1 MAAQKFMVVSD
12 TEAPEPPYP
21 AQTRAR
27 GWRFE
32 LDMERVRQSDT
43 WALAPREMRPWLL
56 MLWVTAWDQMPCGSL
71 PANDELIA
79 ARLGMEL
86 RLFQAH
92 RDILLRG
99 WVIHRDG
106 RLYHPVITERVI
118 ALLHVRNGDK
128 RRMAQWRSLKNQQPS
143 EIVTRDSRVSTPN
156 SRVSTPPEPEPEP
169 EPVKRE
175 QGIQEEKR
183 YQGGAGGAS
192 PAVTRDTAPAQ
203 TAEDPP
209 APAAPAPKGAP
220 RAPERHRSLDLGSQA
235 TQVSPDPE
243 KRHHGPENGLAGH
256 GPATPPR
263 APDPIALLVRL
274 GVDPAVARDWIAIRR
289 AKRLPLTP
297 TAAAGL
303 EREAQ
308 AAGMSVPDAVR
319 MAVERGWAGFRA
331 SWVQRDL
338 AEARASPTAAVGA
351 GLSKAGQQTAASA
364 AEFIR
369 KMAQRKDVIDAH

>member
-1 MAAQKFMVVSD
+1 MAAQRFTVVAAA
-12 TEAPEPPYP
+12 EAPEPPYP

-32 LDMERVRQSDT
+32 LDAERIDQSDT
-43 WALAPREMRPWLL
+43 WALAPPDMRPWLL
-56 MLWVTAWDQMPCGSL
+56 MLWLAAWKQVPCGSL
-71 PANDELIA
+71 PAADELIA
-79 ARLGMEL
+79 ARLGMDL
-86 RLFQAH
+86 RLFRAH

-106 RLYHPVITERVI
+106 RLYHPVVTERVL
-118 ALLHVRNGDK
+118 ALLHLREGNAK
-128 RRMAQWRSLKNQQPS
+128 RLAQWRAKKDQQLS
-143 EIVTRDSRVSTPN
+143 VEVTCYKRDVKREYGVDAH
-156 SRVSTPPEPEPEP
+156 PEPEP

-192 PAVTRDTAPAQ
+192 PAVTCDTAPAQ